1 MVLKVY
7 LVKLRP
13 DQAGNIVDFSFFI
26 RYVPASGARVGSSGE
41 GTRVVPL
48 SEL

>member
-1 MVLKVY
+1 L
-7 LVKLRP
+7 LSGFTSAFAE
-13 DQAGNIVDFSFFI
+13 AGNIGDFSFFF
-26 RYVPASGARVGSSGE
+26 RYVSASGARVGSSGE